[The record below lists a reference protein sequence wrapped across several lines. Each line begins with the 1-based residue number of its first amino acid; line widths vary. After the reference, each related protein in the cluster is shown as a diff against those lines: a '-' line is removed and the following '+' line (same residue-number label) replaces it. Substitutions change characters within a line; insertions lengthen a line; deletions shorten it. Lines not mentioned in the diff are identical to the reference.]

1 MNIPAEVA
9 ERFAQ
14 GTLVSAIAQDAV
26 NGEVLMLAWMNEEA
40 LTKTLESGWV
50 TYWSRSREALW
61 TKGQS
66 SGHRQKLISVA
77 YDCDGDALLLQVEQN
92 GAACHTGS
100 RSCFFREIEPAP

>member
-1 MNIPAEVA
+1 VNIPAEVA

-77 YDCDGDALLLQVEQN
+77 YDCDGDALLLQVEQH